1 MKWVGGLLLLA
12 AVASSAPQPKGK
24 AFSLFS
30 VVTFAND
37 ACTTTS
43 TTETTGICQTS
54 SECSTNGGSS
64 SGNCASG
71 FGVCCIYKSSTC
83 GTDTAVK
90 NNCTYLQNPGYS
102 STYSTASKTCSW
114 KITGSADI
122 CQIRLDF
129 VKVAITGPATA
140 DGDCNGADATQD
152 AISVTSPSG
161 TGAAGM
167 QEICGTLTGSH
178 IYIET
183 AMATT
188 AAKVTVATGTGTAA
202 RSWNIKVKMIE
213 CDNPSRA
220 PTDCLQYHTGAAG
233 KITNINSLAHVID
246 NLNYLICI
254 RKEAGMCSIQYTE
267 AASSPDS
274 FALKGSTTVAKVG
287 TNCSGVYLLIPT
299 DGSTESE
306 KTLGRYCGAILATKD
321 AETSASVVTT
331 NKFTLGFISNA
342 NNAATITGFKLL
354 YTQKGC

>member
-12 AVASSAPQPKGK
+12 AVASGAPNTGK

-30 VVTFAND
+30 VVTFSND
-37 ACTTTS
+37 ECTS
-43 TTETTGICQTS
+43 TSGTTGICQTS
-54 SECSTNGGSS
+54 TECSDNGGAS

-71 FGVCCIYKSSTC
+71 FGVCCIYTSTTC
-83 GTDTAVK
+83 GTDTEVK

-102 STYSTASKTCSW
+102 STYATASKTCSW

-140 DGDCNGADATQD
+140 DGDCNGADGAQD

-233 KITNINSLAHVID
+233 TIMNLNSLTLMND
-246 NLNYLICI
+246 NLNYQICI
-254 RKEAGMCSIQYTE
+254 RKELGMCEIQYTE

-274 FALKGSTTVAKVG
+274 FGLRGETAEGETG
-287 TNCSGVYLLIPT
+287 TNCDGSYILIPS
-299 DGSTESE
+299 DGSTEAE
-306 KTLGRYCGAILATKD
+306 ATLGRYCGSVLVTKD
-321 AETSASVVTT
+321 SDTSAAVVKT
-331 NKFTLGFISNA
+331 NKFTVGVISNTVDA
-342 NNAATITGFKLL
+342 STITGFKLL
-354 YTQKGC
+354 YTQIGC